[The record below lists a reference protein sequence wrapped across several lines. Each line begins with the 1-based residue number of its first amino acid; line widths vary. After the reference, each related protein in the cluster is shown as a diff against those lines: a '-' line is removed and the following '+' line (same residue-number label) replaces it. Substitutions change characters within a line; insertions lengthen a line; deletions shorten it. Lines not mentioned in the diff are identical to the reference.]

1 MLKGPSWVMA
11 MKTQASTRSAS
22 SWQASILMFSM
33 AGVPPT
39 VGFWAKLTVL
49 KAVVHIDMLWLAL
62 VAVFFSIIGVYY
74 YLRMVKVMYFDQAED
89 TLPLNKSGDLQVAL
103 SANGLVILVL
113 GVYPGFLMALC
124 VSVFT

>member
-1 MLKGPSWVMA
+1 MLF
-11 MKTQASTRSAS
+11 RS
-22 SWQASILMFSM
+22 
-33 AGVPPT
+33 
-39 VGFWAKLTVL
+39 
-49 KAVVHIDMLWLAL
+49 
-62 VAVFFSIIGVYY
+62 SIIGVYY

-113 GVYPGFLMALC
+113 GVYPGMLMSLC